1 VSRSLG
7 KMYREERGVS
17 VSRLIAT
24 EDRRIGDDEE
34 ASRPHDENS
43 LGSGTRF
50 EETTI
55 QRWCN
60 RLSQAHNHKSA
71 SEPVCTAL
79 STGFLGHSPTHAINL
94 NFETLETFPKT
105 LV

>member
-1 VSRSLG
+1 MSRSLG
-7 KMYREERGVS
+7 KMYHVERGVS
-17 VSRLIAT
+17 VSRLMAT
-24 EDRRIGDDEE
+24 EDRCTGDDVE

-55 QRWCN
+55 QRWCC
-60 RLSQAHNHKSA
+60 RLPWAHNHKSA

-79 STGFLGHSPTHAINL
+79 STGFWGPCGPRTVNAVCLFSP
-94 NFETLETFPKT
+94 
-105 LV
+105 